1 MVLLDFGLDN
11 LAIEKTLMIKRRKRP
26 MKEAMRA
33 PLPWSQKV
41 WNLSQILFHLACELP
56 FFPSSA
62 MNSAAPS
69 PAAARTTINC
79 SQNNQ

>member
-1 MVLLDFGLDN
+1 
-11 LAIEKTLMIKRRKRP
+11 

-62 MNSAAPS
+62 MNAAAPS
-69 PAAARTTINC
+69 PADAKANIIC
-79 SQNNQ
+79 SQSNQQDLIFSTF